1 MSDQNQNSFVPA
13 RQLPSKE
20 NLEVIPVNLSA
31 EYWSPQAI
39 GEFKEALFVGIQT
52 GRMVKSFSNP
62 NELVPLDCCEFIE
75 EIAVKDGEGKITG
88 KKFQTFFCGQSH
100 LVSLFKGLPAGGV
113 YQIVF
118 TGSKKNK
125 SNNNMSNTFEVFAM
139 LPKESEVSNA

>member
-1 MSDQNQNSFVPA
+1 MSDQNQNSFAPA

-39 GEFKEALFVGIQT
+39 GEVKEALFVGIKA
-52 GRMVKSFSNP
+52 GRMVKSFKNP

-75 EIAVKDGEGKITG
+75 EIPVKDSEGKTVG
-88 KKFQTFFCGQSH
+88 RQFQTFFCGQSH

-113 YQIVF
+113 YQIIF
-118 TGSKKNK
+118 TGNKKNK
-125 SNNNMSNTFEVFAM
+125 TNPHISNTFEVFAM